1 MAPSVSSA
9 ACKAEGRQVSEA
21 PDLAAV
27 AQLVEHRIRNAGV
40 GGSNPFGGTTFKTR
54 SRVSSA
60 DIFAHRRHVRFGSF
74 AAELD
79 SHAPFNVHEV
89 VQALVL
95 PPVQDLQALTHWFIC
110 LESYSVYSRA
120 MHAAC

>member
-1 MAPSVSSA
+1 MD
-9 ACKAEGRQVSEA
+9 ACQLQVRPISETRSKR
-21 PDLAAV
+21 PLAAV
-27 AQLVEHRIRNAGV
+27 AQSVEHRIRNAGV

-79 SHAPFNVHEV
+79 SQRAPFNVHEV

-110 LESYSVYSRA
+110 LESYSVCSRA